1 MACINST
8 CLSDDLHF
16 FVPHQISCFTNIC
29 VDMDTELIGVIA
41 MFLVAILIAIPL
53 GKYVANVYAGQE
65 TMLDKIM
72 NPVEQWLYEC
82 SKIKPEVTMTW
93 KQHLAV
99 MFIINGVWFVLTFLL
114 LILQGWLPLNPN
126 HIPNMSVDL
135 AFNTTISFIVN
146 CNLQHYAGET
156 GVSYLS
162 QMGLMFL
169 QFVSAAS
176 GMAMAVV
183 VFEAFK
189 EKTTTQ
195 LGNFYVFFVKSI
207 TRILLPMS
215 IVVAIILLFQ
225 GTPMTFKA
233 NDVTTNLEG
242 KSMEVAKG
250 PAAAFVAI
258 KHLGTNGGGFYGA
271 NSAHP
276 FENPTYL
283 TNMVEMISQL
293 VIPLAMIFAFG
304 YYIKRKKFSW
314 MVFGVMTFGF
324 LCLAIPS
331 VMIETNGN
339 PYIDAMGIENSH
351 GAMEGKEVRIGA
363 AASGFWSIATT
374 AISTGA
380 VNSMHDSSMP
390 LTGMNQL
397 LAMMVNCFYGGVG
410 VGILNFFVFVI
421 LAVFISGLMVG
432 RTPEL
437 FGKKIEAREMKIAMV
452 VALIHPLLILGSTA
466 VASAF
471 PQLTQDTLGN
481 PSFHGFSEILYEY
494 TSASANNGSGFEGLK
509 DNTPWW
515 NYSTGIV
522 LLVGRFLPIIGPVA
536 IAGLLAEKRYIPEG
550 TGTLATDT
558 ITFGTIVLT
567 VILIVA
573 ALAFFPVLTLGPIAD
588 YFTKPIF

>member
-1 MACINST
+1 
-8 CLSDDLHF
+8 
-16 FVPHQISCFTNIC
+16 
-29 VDMDTELIGVIA
+29 MDTELIGVIA

-53 GKYVANVYAGQE
+53 GKYIANVYGGQK
-65 TMLDKIM
+65 TILDKIM
-72 NPVEQWLYEC
+72 NPVEQWLYSC
-82 SKIKPEVTMTW
+82 SKINPEFSMNW
-93 KQHLAV
+93 KQHLSALLT
-99 MFIINGVWFVLTFLL
+99 INGVWFVLIFLL
-114 LILQGWLPLNPN
+114 LILQGWLPLNPT
-126 HIPNMSVDL
+126 HISNMRVDL
-135 AFNTTISFIVN
+135 AFNTAISFIVN

-162 QMGLMFL
+162 QIGLMFL

-183 VFEAFK
+183 IFEAFK
-189 EKTTTQ
+189 EKTATQ

-207 TRILLPMS
+207 TRILLPLS
-215 IVVAIILLFQ
+215 VVVAVVLLFQ
-225 GTPMTFKA
+225 GTPMSFKE
-233 NDVTTNLEG
+233 NDIITNVEG
-242 KSMEVAKG
+242 KPMTVAKG

-314 MVFGVMTFGF
+314 MIFGVMTFGF

-331 VMIETNGN
+331 VIMESNGN
-339 PYIDAMGIENSH
+339 PNIAALGIESSQ
-351 GAMEGKEVRIGA
+351 GAMEGKEMRIGA

-380 VNSMHDSSMP
+380 VNSMHDSTMP

-397 LAMMVNCFYGGVG
+397 LAMMVNSFYGGVG

-466 VASAF
+466 LASAF

-522 LLVGRFLPIIGPVA
+522 LLIGRFLPIIGPVA

-558 ITFGTIVLT
+558 MTFGTIVLT

-588 YFTKPIF
+588 YFTTPIF